1 VSTATTEIRTTRYS
15 YVFSPYPDPIATVR
29 PGDVIDVYTEDAFES
44 RIQSTSDLPTKVL
57 DFPKV
62 NPQTGPIYVEGAEKG
77 DTLVVEILEIEP
89 TRDFVASAFIP
100 YFGGLTVTDATA
112 LLNEP
117 LPEQVFIYPL
127 RHGAVELPRG
137 IRVPYEPFLGTLAT
151 APEIEAIST
160 LVPGPFGGNMDVA
173 DVCPGNVVRLPVSVE
188 GAYLYTGDAHAAQG
202 DGELCG
208 VACEMTARVRL
219 RVDLEQGATIA
230 WPRIESA
237 TELMAVGSAR
247 PMEDAARIAWME
259 LIRWLSADY
268 DFEPLEAYQLLT
280 QAGRMRVGNMVDPRY
295 SLVAKLDK
303 RYLGS
308 AAAGG
313 GAA

>member
-1 VSTATTEIRTTRYS
+1 MTVTISEIRTTNYS
-15 YVFSPYPDPIATVR
+15 FVFSPYAKPIATVQ
-29 PGDVIDVYTEDAFES
+29 PGDVFDVYTEDAFGS
-44 RIQSTSDLPTKVL
+44 RVQSTDDLPTQVL
-57 DFPKV
+57 EFPKV

-77 DTLVVEILEIEP
+77 DTLAVHVVEIEP

-100 YFGGLTVTDATA
+100 YFGGLTATDKTA

-127 RHGAVELPRG
+127 RDGAVELPRG
-137 IRVPYEPFLGTLAT
+137 IRVPYAPFLGTLAT
-151 APEIEAIST
+151 SPELEAIST

-173 DVCPGNVVRLPVSVE
+173 DVCPGNVVRLPVWVD

-219 RVDLEQGATIA
+219 RVELEKGKTIS
-230 WPRIESA
+230 WPRIESE

-259 LIRWLSADY
+259 LIRWLTEDY
-268 DFEPLEAYQLLT
+268 GFAPLEAYQLLT
-280 QAGRMRVGNMVDPRY
+280 QAGRMRVGNMVDPQY
-295 SLVAKLDK
+295 SMVAKLEK
-303 RYLGS
+303 QYLGQS
-308 AAAGG
+308 G
-313 GAA
+313 

>member
-1 VSTATTEIRTTRYS
+1 MTAQITKIRTTSYS
-15 YVFSPYPDPIATVR
+15 YVFSPYAEPIARVR
-29 PGDVIDVYTEDAFES
+29 PGEILDVYTEDAFES
-44 RIQSTSDLPTKVL
+44 RVQSTSDLPTQVL

-77 DTLVVEILEIEP
+77 DTLLVEILEIEP

-100 YFGGLTVTDATA
+100 YFGGLTATDRTA
-112 LLNEP
+112 LLHDP

-127 RHGAVELPRG
+127 REDTIELPRG

-151 APEIEAIST
+151 SPELEAIST

-173 DVCPGNVVRLPVSVE
+173 DVCPGNAVRLPVWVE

-219 RVDLEQGATIA
+219 RLGVEKGKTIS
-230 WPRIESA
+230 WPRVESE
-237 TELMAVGSAR
+237 TELMAVGSTR
-247 PMEDAARIAWME
+247 PMEDAARIAWVE
-259 LIRWLSADY
+259 LIRWLADY
-268 DFEPLEAYQLLT
+268 GFDQLEAYQLLT
-280 QAGRMRVGNMVDPRY
+280 QVGRMRVGNMVDPQY
-295 SLVAKLDK
+295 SMVAKIDK
-303 RYLGS
+303 RYLATS
-308 AAAGG
+308 
-313 GAA
+313 

>member
-1 VSTATTEIRTTRYS
+1 VTASISEIRTTRYS
-15 YVFSPYPDPIATVR
+15 YVFSPYAEPIAIVR
-29 PGDVIDVYTEDAFES
+29 PGEVLDVYTEDAFGS
-44 RIQSTSDLPTKVL
+44 RVQSTADLPSQVL
-57 DFPKV
+57 EFPKV
-62 NPQTGPIYVEGAEKG
+62 NPQTGPIYVEGAAKG
-77 DTLVVEILEIEP
+77 DTLAVHILEIEP

-100 YFGGLTVTDATA
+100 YFGGLTATDKTA

-127 RHGAVELPRG
+127 RDGAIELPRQ
-137 IRVPYEPFLGTLAT
+137 IRVPYAPFLGTLAT
-151 APEIEAIST
+151 SPEIEAIST

-173 DVCPGNVVRLPVSVE
+173 DVCPGNVVRLPVWVE

-219 RVDLEQGATIA
+219 RVELEKGKTIA
-230 WPRIESA
+230 WPRIESD

-259 LIRWLSADY
+259 LIRWLAADY
-268 DFEPLEAYQLLT
+268 GFAPLEAYQLLT
-280 QAGRMRVGNMVDPRY
+280 QAGRMRVGNMVDPQY
-295 SLVAKLDK
+295 SMVAKLEK
-303 RYLGS
+303 RYLGQS
-308 AAAGG
+308 
-313 GAA
+313 

>member
-1 VSTATTEIRTTRYS
+1 MSAQPIEIRTTSYS
-15 YVFSPYPDPIATVR
+15 YVFSPYPEPIASVR
-29 PGDVIDVYTEDAFES
+29 PGEVLEIYTEDAFES
-44 RIQSTSDLPTKVL
+44 RVQSTSDLPSQVL

-62 NPQTGPIYVEGAEKG
+62 NPQTGPIFVEGAEKG

-100 YFGGLTVTDATA
+100 YFGGLTATDRTA

-127 RHGAVELPRG
+127 RDGAIELPRG

-219 RVDLEQGATIA
+219 RVDLERGRAIA
-230 WPRIESA
+230 WPRIESP

-247 PMEDAARIAWME
+247 PMEDAARIAWVE
-259 LIRWLSADY
+259 LIRWLAEDY
-268 DFEPLEAYQLLT
+268 GFEPLEAYQLLT
-280 QAGRMRVGNMVDPRY
+280 QAGRMRVGNMVDPQY

-303 RYLGS
+303 RYLPR
-308 AAAGG
+308 A
-313 GAA
+313 

>member
-1 VSTATTEIRTTRYS
+1 VTVAISEIRTTDYS
-15 YVFSPYPDPIATVR
+15 YVFSPYAMPIATVQ
-29 PGDVIDVYTEDAFES
+29 PGEVIDVYTEDAFGS
-44 RIQSTSDLPTKVL
+44 RVQSIDDLPSQVL
-57 DFPKV
+57 EFPKV
-62 NPQTGPIYVEGAEKG
+62 NPQTGPIYVEGAKKG
-77 DTLVVEILEIEP
+77 DSLAVHILEIEP

-100 YFGGLTVTDATA
+100 YFGGLTATDKTA

-127 RHGAVELPRG
+127 RDGAVELPRQ
-137 IRVPYEPFLGTLAT
+137 IRVPYAPFLGTLAT
-151 APEIEAIST
+151 SPELEAIST

-173 DVCPGNVVRLPVSVE
+173 DVCPGNVVRLPVWVE

-219 RVDLEQGATIA
+219 RVELEKGKTIS
-230 WPRIESA
+230 WPRIESE

-259 LIRWLSADY
+259 LIRWLAD
-268 DFEPLEAYQLLT
+268 DHGFEPLEAYQLLT
-280 QAGRMRVGNMVDPRY
+280 QAGRMRVGNMVDPQY
-295 SLVAKLDK
+295 SMVAKLEK

-308 AAAGG
+308 ASS
-313 GAA
+313 

>member
-1 VSTATTEIRTTRYS
+1 MTAETTEIRTTRYS
-15 YVFSPYPDPIATVR
+15 YVFSPYAEPIASVR
-29 PGDVIDVYTEDAFES
+29 PGEVLDVFTEDAFES
-44 RIQSTSDLPTKVL
+44 RIQSESDLPTKVL

-77 DTLVVEILEIEP
+77 DTLLVEILEIEP
-89 TRDFVASAFIP
+89 ARNFVVSAFIP
-100 YFGGLTVTDATA
+100 YFGGLTTTDKTA
-112 LLNEP
+112 FLNDP
-117 LPEQVFIYPL
+117 LPERVFIYPL
-127 RHGAVELPRG
+127 RDGAVELPRG
-137 IRVPYEPFLGTLAT
+137 IRVPYAPFLGTLAT
-151 APEIEAIST
+151 SPEIEAIST

-208 VACEMTARVRL
+208 VACEMTARARL
-219 RVDLEQGATIA
+219 RVGLEKGKTIA

-259 LIRWLSADY
+259 LIRWLAADY
-268 DFEPLEAYQLLT
+268 GFEPLESYQLLT
-280 QAGRMRVGNMVDPRY
+280 QAGRMRVGNMVDPQY
-295 SLVAKLDK
+295 SIVAKLEK
-303 RYLGS
+303 RYLGL
-308 AAAGG
+308 ALA
-313 GAA
+313 

>member
-1 VSTATTEIRTTRYS
+1 MTIAATEIRTTRYS
-15 YVFSPYPDPIATVR
+15 YVFSPYAEPIATAQ
-29 PGDVIDVYTEDAFES
+29 PGDVLDIYTEDAFES
-44 RIQSTSDLPTKVL
+44 RIQSTSDLPTQVL

-77 DTLVVEILEIEP
+77 DTLVVEILEIKP

-100 YFGGLTVTDATA
+100 YFGGLTATTTTA
-112 LLNEP
+112 LLNDP

-127 RHGAVELPRG
+127 RDGAIELPRG
-137 IRVPYEPFLGTLAT
+137 IQVPYEPFLGTLAT
-151 APEIEAIST
+151 SPEIEAIST

-208 VACEMTARVRL
+208 VACEMTARARL
-219 RVDLEQGATIA
+219 RVGLEKGRTIG

-237 TELMAVGSAR
+237 TELMTVGSAR
-247 PMEDAARIAWME
+247 PMEDAARIAWLE
-259 LIRWLSADY
+259 LIRWLADERG
-268 DFEPLEAYQLLT
+268 FEPLEAYQLLT
-280 QAGRMRVGNMVDPRY
+280 QAGRMRVGNMVDPQY

-303 RYLGS
+303 RYLGRP
-308 AAAGG
+308 AA
-313 GAA
+313 

>member
-1 VSTATTEIRTTRYS
+1 VTAEITEIRTTRYS
-15 YVFSPYPDPIATVR
+15 YVFSPYAEPIASVR
-29 PGDVIDVYTEDAFES
+29 PGETLDIYTEDAFES
-44 RIQSTSDLPTKVL
+44 RVQSTSDLPTKVL

-77 DTLVVEILEIEP
+77 DTLAVEILEIEP

-100 YFGGLTVTDATA
+100 YFGGLTSTDRTA
-112 LLNEP
+112 LLNDP
-117 LPEQVFIYPL
+117 LPERVFIYPL
-127 RHGAVELPRG
+127 RDGAIELPRG
-137 IRVPYEPFLGTLAT
+137 ISVPYEPFLGTLAT
-151 APEIEAIST
+151 SPEIEAIST

-219 RVDLEQGATIA
+219 RLELEKGKTIA
-230 WPRIESA
+230 WPRIESD
-237 TELMAVGSAR
+237 TELMAVGSSR

-259 LIRWLSADY
+259 LIRWLAADY
-268 DFEPLEAYQLLT
+268 GFEPLEAYQLLT
-280 QAGRMRVGNMVDPRY
+280 QVGRMRVGNMVDPQY
-295 SLVAKLDK
+295 SLVAKLEK
-303 RYLGS
+303 RYLGP
-308 AAAGG
+308 AAD
-313 GAA
+313 

>member
-1 VSTATTEIRTTRYS
+1 VTVSISEIRTTRYS
-15 YVFSPYPDPIATVR
+15 YVFSPYAETIATVQ
-29 PGDVIDVYTEDAFES
+29 PGEVLDVYTEDAFGS
-44 RIQSTSDLPTKVL
+44 RVQSTDDLPSQVL
-57 DFPKV
+57 EFPKV
-62 NPQTGPIYVEGAEKG
+62 NPQTGPIYVEGAAKG
-77 DTLVVEILEIEP
+77 DTLAVHILEIEP

-100 YFGGLTVTDATA
+100 YFGGLTATDKTA
-112 LLNEP
+112 LLHEP

-127 RHGAVELPRG
+127 RDGAIELPRQ
-137 IRVPYEPFLGTLAT
+137 IRVPYAPFLGTLAT
-151 APEIEAIST
+151 SPEIEAIST
-160 LVPGPFGGNMDVA
+160 LAPGPFGGNMDVA

-219 RVDLEQGATIA
+219 RVELEKGKTIF
-230 WPRIESA
+230 WPRIESD

-259 LIRWLSADY
+259 LIRWLAADY
-268 DFEPLEAYQLLT
+268 GFAPLEAYQLLT
-280 QAGRMRVGNMVDPRY
+280 QAGRMRVGNMVDPQY
-295 SLVAKLDK
+295 SMVAKLEK

-308 AAAGG
+308 AG
-313 GAA
+313 

>member
-1 VSTATTEIRTTRYS
+1 VTVSISEIRTTRYS
-15 YVFSPYPDPIATVR
+15 YVFSPYAEPIASVR
-29 PGDVIDVYTEDAFES
+29 PGEVLDVYTEDAFGS
-44 RIQSTSDLPTKVL
+44 RVQSTDDLPSQVL
-57 DFPKV
+57 EFPKV
-62 NPQTGPIYVEGAEKG
+62 NPQTGPIYVEGAAKG
-77 DTLVVEILEIEP
+77 DTLAVHILEIEP

-100 YFGGLTVTDATA
+100 YFGGLTVTDKTA

-127 RHGAVELPRG
+127 RDGAIELPRQ
-137 IRVPYEPFLGTLAT
+137 IRVPYAPFLGTLAT
-151 APEIEAIST
+151 SPEIEAIST
-160 LVPGPFGGNMDVA
+160 LAPGPFGGNMDVA
-173 DVCPGNVVRLPVSVE
+173 DVCPGNVVRLPVWVE

-219 RVDLEQGATIA
+219 RVELEKGKTIS
-230 WPRIESA
+230 WPRIESD

-259 LIRWLSADY
+259 LIRWLAADY
-268 DFEPLEAYQLLT
+268 GFAPLEAYQLLT
-280 QAGRMRVGNMVDPRY
+280 QAGRMRVGNMVDPQY

-303 RYLGS
+303 RYLPG
-308 AAAGG
+308 
-313 GAA
+313 